1 MNLNRRTFFKV
12 AGAAG
17 AVALGPART
26 AGASADDGAL
36 TSGAWAAESVLNA
49 GRRGV
54 LVDATKCI
62 GCRACEA
69 ACSEAN
75 ALQVPAMLDDAA
87 VFAKPRTMD
96 TQTYTVVNRA
106 VTASGTAPARFVK
119 RQCMHCVEPACASA
133 CLARALDKTPTGPVV
148 YHKSRCLG
156 CRYCMVACPFNV
168 PQYEY
173 DSPLPYVRK
182 CTFCADRQ
190 ATGLDPACTSVCPTG
205 ALTFG
210 IREELLER
218 ARERLYAKDSHYVRR
233 IYGEHEVG
241 GTSWIYITDIP
252 FEKLGLPTELGT
264 YAYSSLTQASLA
276 AVPFVLTLWPPLLM
290 GIYSFSKRRND
301 IEAHG
306 PDRQEEAHHE

>member
-1 MNLNRRTFFKV
+1 MNLNRRMFFKV

-17 AVALGPART
+17 AVAISPATT
-26 AGASADDGAL
+26 ARAS
-36 TSGAWAAESVLNA
+36 TAEGEPNA

-69 ACSEAN
+69 ACAETN
-75 ALQVPAMLDDAA
+75 ALPGPAMLDDAA
-87 VFAKPRTMD
+87 VFTRPRTTD
-96 TQTYTVVNRA
+96 TRAYTVVNRA
-106 VTASGTAPARFVK
+106 SGTSPARFVK

-133 CLARALDKTPTGPVV
+133 CLVRALDKTPTGPVV
-148 YHKSRCLG
+148 YHKDRCLG
-156 CRYCMVACPFNV
+156 CRYCMVACPFSV
-168 PQYEY
+168 PKYEY
-173 DSPLPYVRK
+173 DSPLPFVKK

-190 ATGLDPACTSVCPTG
+190 AKGEPPACTSVCPSG

-210 IREELLER
+210 RREELLES
-218 ARERLYAKDSHYVRR
+218 ARERLYAKDSPYVRH

-241 GTSWIYITDIP
+241 GTSWMYITDIP
-252 FEKLGLPTELGT
+252 FENMGLPTELGT

-301 IEAHG
+301 IGAHG
-306 PDRQEEAHHE
+306 ADRPGEAHHD

>member
-17 AVALGPART
+17 AVALGPAKT
-26 AGASADDGAL
+26 ATAS
-36 TSGAWAAESVLNA
+36 TSDAVVNA

-69 ACSEAN
+69 ACSETN
-75 ALQVPAMLDDAA
+75 ALPGPAMLDDAA

-96 TQTYTVVNRA
+96 TRTYTVVNRA
-106 VTASGTAPARFVK
+106 NTTGAAAPARFVK

-133 CLARALDKTPTGPVV
+133 CLVRALDKTPTGPVV
-148 YHKSRCLG
+148 YHKDRCLG
-156 CRYCMVACPFNV
+156 CRYCMVACPFSV
-168 PQYEY
+168 PKYEY
-173 DSPLPYVRK
+173 ESALPFVKK

-190 ATGLDPACTSVCPTG
+190 AKGEAPACTAVCPSG

-210 IREELLER
+210 KRDDLLEM
-218 ARERLYAKDSHYVRR
+218 ARERLYAKDSGYVRH

-241 GTSWIYITDIP
+241 GTSWMYLTDIP
-252 FEKLGLPTELGT
+252 FEKLGLPADLGT

-306 PDRQEEAHHE
+306 TDRQQEARHE